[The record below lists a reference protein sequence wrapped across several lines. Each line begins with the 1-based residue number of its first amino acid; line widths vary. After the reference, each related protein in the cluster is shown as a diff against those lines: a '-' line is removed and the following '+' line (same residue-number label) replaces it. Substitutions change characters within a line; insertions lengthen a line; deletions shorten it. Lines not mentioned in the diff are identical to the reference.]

1 MGAGRRKRR
10 IVIVAGALVVTLALA
25 HLIVNSS
32 FYRRGSINEGY
43 AQVAMG
49 DIESSVRALMGKP
62 DRVVL
67 PGQRKW
73 WACDSQACVKQ
84 YRYETVIMPELWV
97 IGFDS
102 QGRVVYREHNVF

>member
-1 MGAGRRKRR
+1 VDAGRRKRL

-25 HLIVNSS
+25 HLTMNSS
-32 FYRRGSINEGY
+32 FYRRGSLNKGY
-43 AQVAMG
+43 AQVEMG
-49 DIESSVRALMGKP
+49 DAESRVLTLMGKP

-73 WACDSQACVKQ
+73 WACESQACVKQ

-97 IGFDS
+97 IGFNS
-102 QGRVVYREHNVF
+102 QGKVVYREHNVF